1 MCMWQS
7 QAFAGALSF
16 AGSVPVELGA
26 CWAWPRRTEIP
37 EVDAANA
44 TIEAPLI
51 NVRRA
56 IIFPSRFRANRS
68 AHQVSMIL
76 AAAPIAWATKFGE
89 PVMTQ
94 FRHSFGLASLS
105 LIAAALAAEPAL
117 AQTWPSRP
125 LTLVVPFAAGGGAD
139 IMGRVVAARL
149 SELLGQ
155 QVIVENLGG
164 AGGMTGA
171 FRVAKAAPDGYQIV
185 LGTNGTHAQNQTLYK
200 KPLYNAA
207 TDFAPVAL
215 IAEQP
220 IVLMARQDLPADNLK
235 AFIAYA
241 KVNHADMKYGSAGA
255 GSAVQLS
262 CVLLNAAVG
271 ISVTHVPYRG
281 SAPAMQ
287 DLIAG
292 RIDYQCANVEPAVGQ
307 IESKLVKAIAIL
319 TRNRTAILPA
329 LPSAHE
335 QGLTDFEAF
344 IWYALF
350 LPKGTPAP
358 IVQKL
363 NAATVA
369 AMNTPAVQQWMKDN
383 GAELV
388 AAERRSPEYLAR
400 LVESEIEKWAGPIKA
415 SGVSAD

>member
-1 MCMWQS
+1 
-7 QAFAGALSF
+7 
-16 AGSVPVELGA
+16 
-26 CWAWPRRTEIP
+26 
-37 EVDAANA
+37 
-44 TIEAPLI
+44 
-51 NVRRA
+51 
-56 IIFPSRFRANRS
+56 
-68 AHQVSMIL
+68 
-76 AAAPIAWATKFGE
+76 
-89 PVMTQ
+89 MTQ

-171 FRVAKAAPDGYQIV
+171 ARVAKAAPDGYQVV

-292 RIDYQCANVEPAVGQ
+292 RIDYQCANVGPAVGQ